1 MVTRSRVSRQATTFR
16 FRYRSSFAN
25 YVSIVTVN
33 TTLHVELVKK
43 RAFCKTITVEN
54 LETRMATLREKEQK
68 FLVDVST
75 SFAHYFTGSTFF
87 FFFYLSPLLIRKCH
101 FKFSFLFRP
110 MLPWVSLIFSPIP
123 IFINIMHYSIKN
135 GNRCSYSSLLWSV
148 SFYHLIC

>member
-43 RAFCKTITVEN
+43 TSILQNDNRRKSRNQNGYSTRKRAKVSRWCLDKLCALFHGIN
-54 LETRMATLREKEQK
+54 
-68 FLVDVST
+68 FL
-75 SFAHYFTGSTFF
+75 

-110 MLPWVSLIFSPIP
+110 MLLRVFLIFSPIP